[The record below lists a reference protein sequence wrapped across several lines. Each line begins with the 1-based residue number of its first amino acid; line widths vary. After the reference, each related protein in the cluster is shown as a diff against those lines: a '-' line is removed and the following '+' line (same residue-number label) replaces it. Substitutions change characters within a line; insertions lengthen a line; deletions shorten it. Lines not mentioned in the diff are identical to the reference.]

1 MSKYPHEVQ
10 VIKHNSVLVNYCKVK
25 LWSKWRARVMY
36 YNEGTKKIPRVIM
49 AIYIQNPDAPY
60 GETRLYDRE
69 VRFLNGLPKPIE

>member
-1 MSKYPHEVQ
+1 
-10 VIKHNSVLVNYCKVK
+10 
-25 LWSKWRARVMY
+25 MY